1 VFVFLF
7 FLRPAL
13 VFWAVAM
20 LLALVADTLFFGAG
34 QLLGGFAI
42 GAKPTG
48 WFILIAAWWLLALAI
63 GTFVLRKFHI
73 FPF

>member
-1 VFVFLF
+1 VFVF

-13 VFWAVAM
+13 MFCAVAM
-20 LLALVADTLFFGAG
+20 LLALAADVLFFGAS

-48 WFILIAAWWLLALAI
+48 WFILLAVWWLLALAI
-63 GTFVLRKFHI
+63 GTFVLRKIHI